1 MAQVQIQSMR
11 YSHDAMVDVIVAN
24 PAIKQGEL
32 ARMFGRSDAWISVIM
47 ASDVFQMK
55 LAERRQEIIDPLMKE
70 EIEARFKMVTRRSLE
85 VLQDKLSAPSNSVDS
100 NLALQAAKLGMA
112 GMGIGQPS
120 RDAGQEQSGDRI
132 SRLAQRL
139 EGLLG
144 PAAAPTRAP
153 LVDVVDVEA
162 KKVG

>member
-1 MAQVQIQSMR
+1 MTSPTLQNMK

-24 PAIKQGEL
+24 PAIKQKEL
-32 ARMFGRSDAWISVIM
+32 AAMFGRSDAWISVVM

-85 VLQDKLSAPSNSVDS
+85 VLQEKLNAPASSIDG
-100 NLALQAAKLGMA
+100 AFAIKAAELGMK
-112 GMGIGQPS
+112 GMGIGQPQPVQ
-120 RDAGQEQSGDRI
+120 AEGGDRI
-132 SRLAQRL
+132 SRLASRL

-144 PAAAPTRAP
+144 PAPEP
-153 LVDVVDVEA
+153 LPIVDVVAKRVE
-162 KKVG
+162 